1 MWTWAI
7 TARIVFVCTFW
18 MCILII
24 LSTMNQCG
32 RHCVSK
38 AWTPLKPVQQANRSR
53 AQGWWESGVAGVWT
67 LTPKT
72 LQPVLVRSNGN
83 VAFECPF
90 EVERQFTV
98 ICEKWLD
105 MIQWCADGSQ
115 QSDMLDTWHCS
126 YMVQK
131 AQYVDCICVI
141 CSYVGY
147 DTKVSIPTVQDQYQ
161 WERINT

>member
-1 MWTWAI
+1 MWTWGI
-7 TARIVFVCTFW
+7 TARIVFACTFW

-24 LSTMNQCG
+24 LSTMNQWGLYFFLDG
-32 RHCVSK
+32 RRCVSK
-38 AWTPLKPVQQANRSR
+38 AWTPLKPAQKANQSR
-53 AQGWWESGVAGVWT
+53 AQGWQSLGLQGSGLWSI
-67 LTPKT
+67 
-72 LQPVLVRSNGN
+72 LVRSYGN

-90 EVERQFTV
+90 EVERQFIV

-131 AQYVDCICVI
+131 AQYVYCICVI
-141 CSYVGY
+141 C
-147 DTKVSIPTVQDQYQ
+147 
-161 WERINT
+161 